1 MILELVD
8 ESRLLIILSPEDM
21 EDYQLTFDS
30 LDWQNGHSRSVIK
43 EFLRM
48 ACRQKGF
55 CPGDSRLLIEAVP
68 DEEGCVLLVTMLPE
82 EKAKRK
88 VYRIKENQ
96 PSLTPFSIR
105 PGREPAGSGR
115 PGLPPILP
123 SAKGGVQQQALP
135 FKPRL
140 LSDYVRR
147 QKAPLPGGDSAD
159 GIRLLCGQGPAGRGP
174 GFGARKA
181 AGRRRRRHHRRSSA
195 CPVLSSGE
203 RLSGPPDWSGRP
215 GSRPLSLCR

>member
-96 PSLTPFSIR
+96 PSLTPFLFR
-105 PGREPAGSGR
+105 FD
-115 PGLPPILP
+115 
-123 SAKGGVQQQALP
+123 QA
-135 FKPRL
+135 
-140 LSDYVRR
+140 
-147 QKAPLPGGDSAD
+147 
-159 GIRLLCGQGPAGRGP
+159 
-174 GFGARKA
+174 
-181 AGRRRRRHHRRSSA
+181 
-195 CPVLSSGE
+195 E
-203 RLSGPPDWSGRP
+203 N
-215 GSRPLSLCR
+215 LSLIHI

>member
-43 EFLRM
+43 EFLRI

-96 PSLTPFSIR
+96 PSLTPFLFPQKAACSSRLYLLNRAYYLIMYGGKR
-105 PGREPAGSGR
+105 LPCPVEILLTEYGSYVG
-115 PGLPPILP
+115 
-123 SAKGGVQQQALP
+123 KGQQAAAQVLEHG
-135 FKPRL
+135 KL
-140 LSDYVRR
+140 L
-147 QKAPLPGGDSAD
+147 
-159 GIRLLCGQGPAGRGP
+159 AGEDAVTTVGLQL
-174 GFGARKA
+174 AR
-181 AGRRRRRHHRRSSA
+181 
-195 CPVLSSGE
+195 C
-203 RLSGPPDWSGRP
+203 
-215 GSRPLSLCR
+215 

>member
-96 PSLTPFSIR
+96 PSLTPFLFDSTR
-105 PGREPAGSGR
+105 QRTCWQRR

-140 LSDYVRR
+140 L
-147 QKAPLPGGDSAD
+147 
-159 GIRLLCGQGPAGRGP
+159 I
-174 GFGARKA
+174 
-181 AGRRRRRHHRRSSA
+181 
-195 CPVLSSGE
+195 
-203 RLSGPPDWSGRP
+203 
-215 GSRPLSLCR
+215 

>member
-96 PSLTPFSIR
+96 PSLTPFLFRFDQAENLLAAACSSRLYLLNRAYYLIMYGGKR
-105 PGREPAGSGR
+105 LPCPVEILLTEYGSYVG
-115 PGLPPILP
+115 
-123 SAKGGVQQQALP
+123 KGQQAAAQVLEHG
-135 FKPRL
+135 KL
-140 LSDYVRR
+140 L
-147 QKAPLPGGDSAD
+147 
-159 GIRLLCGQGPAGRGP
+159 AGEDAITTVGLQL
-174 GFGARKA
+174 AR
-181 AGRRRRRHHRRSSA
+181 
-195 CPVLSSGE
+195 C
-203 RLSGPPDWSGRP
+203 
-215 GSRPLSLCR
+215 

>member
-43 EFLRM
+43 EFLRI

-96 PSLTPFSIR
+96 PSLTPFLFR
-105 PGREPAGSGR
+105 FD
-115 PGLPPILP
+115 
-123 SAKGGVQQQALP
+123 QAEN
-135 FKPRL
+135 L
-140 LSDYVRR
+140 LAAVDRVYRQFYHP
-147 QKAPLPGGDSAD
+147 QKAACSS
-159 GIRLLCGQGPAGRGP
+159 RLYLLNRAYYLITAPMW
-174 GFGARKA
+174 ARA
-181 AGRRRRRHHRRSSA
+181 
-195 CPVLSSGE
+195 
-203 RLSGPPDWSGRP
+203 
-215 GSRPLSLCR
+215 SRPRPRFWSAESCWPAKTPSPP

>member
-88 VYRIKENQ
+88 VLAAVDRVYRQFYHPQKAACSSRLYLLNRAYYLIMYGGKRLPCPVEIL
-96 PSLTPFSIR
+96 LT
-105 PGREPAGSGR
+105 EYGSYVG
-115 PGLPPILP
+115 
-123 SAKGGVQQQALP
+123 KGQQAAAQVLEHG
-135 FKPRL
+135 KL
-140 LSDYVRR
+140 L
-147 QKAPLPGGDSAD
+147 
-159 GIRLLCGQGPAGRGP
+159 AGEDAVTTVGLQL
-174 GFGARKA
+174 AR
-181 AGRRRRRHHRRSSA
+181 
-195 CPVLSSGE
+195 C
-203 RLSGPPDWSGRP
+203 
-215 GSRPLSLCR
+215 

>member
-43 EFLRM
+43 EFLRI

-96 PSLTPFSIR
+96 PSLTPFLFRFDQAENLLAAVDRCRQQGMTVVVITHNSAIAPMADQVIHVKNGRVERIDHNDR
-105 PGREPAGSGR
+105 P
-115 PGLPPILP
+115 
-123 SAKGGVQQQALP
+123 V
-135 FKPRL
+135 
-140 LSDYVRR
+140 
-147 QKAPLPGGDSAD
+147 
-159 GIRLLCGQGPAGRGP
+159 
-174 GFGARKA
+174 
-181 AGRRRRRHHRRSSA
+181 
-195 CPVLSSGE
+195 PVE
-203 RLSGPPDWSGRP
+203 TIEW
-215 GSRPLSLCR
+215 